1 MTVPA
6 TPPWPRIPY
15 GEMSFRRIRTN
26 GWLYVDKTRF
36 LRPLE
41 EERYVFFI
49 RPRRFGKSCWLS
61 LLECYYGRHWAHE
74 FEALFGGTDV
84 GRAPTAERGRY
95 VVVRFDF
102 SAFNDKLET
111 LEERFEDYC
120 DIRLQ
125 GALKRNADLFPEAAL
140 RHILSRSAID
150 SKLNALFDYAGEH
163 GIPLYILIDEYDN
176 FANTVLVHRGQEAYE
191 SFTHGG
197 GFYRNFFATLKA
209 GTGGEGGGL
218 ERLFITGVSPI
229 TMDDVTSGFNIGE
242 NVTLSPKFNDV
253 LGFTEPEVRGL
264 LDLYR
269 DRGAFNQDVD
279 AALDVMREWYNGY
292 RFARNAPGDLYNTD
306 MVLYYIKHSIPNE
319 PMPDDLIDPN
329 IRIDYTKLRHLLLVN
344 RRASAEA
351 RRLNG
356 NFDLLR
362 HVIGEG
368 ETEADDINLSFP
380 LDELDDPENFLSLLY
395 YFGLLSIRGVS
406 GGAVRLGI
414 PNQTVWRLM
423 YGYLRKAYRDV
434 GVFSVSHHHFS
445 RLVRRMAYKGE
456 WRPAVEYIA
465 AAMAEQTGIRDY
477 IDGEKVVQAFLAAH
491 FSMVGQFLIHSER
504 ELNKGYADLHLE
516 PFVAQYP
523 DIGYGYVMEVKYLT
537 RSERVDGSVGGGD
550 ATWGAG
556 ATEGLS
562 GGRGVAASC
571 AVGALRR
578 AGGGVPWL
586 GAGGVRGGGAGGGR
600 RGGRGGEG
608 RTCGRRH
615 RRRFGI
621 ENGKCR
627 VRESP

>member
-1 MTVPA
+1 MTA
-6 TPPWPRIPY
+6 SWPRIPY

-41 EERYVFFI
+41 DERYVFFI

-74 FEALFGGTDV
+74 FDDLFGGTDV

-95 VVVRFDF
+95 VIVRFDF

-111 LEERFEDYC
+111 LEERFEGYC
-120 DIRLQ
+120 HTRLRT
-125 GALKRNADLFPEAAL
+125 ALERHPDLFPETAL
-140 RHILSRSAID
+140 RHILTPPAID
-150 SKLNALFDYAGEH
+150 GKLTELFAYAGEH

-197 GFYRNFFATLKA
+197 GFYRNFFAALKA
-209 GTGGEGGGL
+209 GSGGEGGGL

-229 TMDDVTSGFNIGE
+229 TMDDVTSGFNIGR
-242 NVTLSPKFNDV
+242 NVTLNPKFNNV

-264 LDLYR
+264 LELYR

-292 RFARNAPGDLYNTD
+292 RFAKTATGDLYNTD
-306 MVLYYIKHSIPNE
+306 MVLHYLTESIPNE

-368 ETEADDINLSFP
+368 EMEADINLSFP
-380 LDELDDPENFLSLLY
+380 LDELDEPENFLSLLY

-406 GGAVRLGI
+406 GGAVRLGV

-456 WRPAVEYIA
+456 WRPAVGYIA
-465 AAMAEQTGIRDY
+465 EAMAEQTGIRDY

-491 FSMVGQFLIHSER
+491 FSVVGQFLIHSEG

-523 DIGYGYVMEVKYLT
+523 DIGYGYVMEVKYLK
-537 RSERVDGSVGGGD
+537 RSDRVDGSVV
-550 ATWGAG
+550 AETLRGAQAQLAG
-556 ATEGLS
+556 YLADEGL
-562 GGRGVAASC
+562 R
-571 AVGALRR
+571 RR
-578 AGGGVPWL
+578 APSVRYVGLTVVFHGWEL
-586 GAGGVRGGGAGGGR
+586 AGCEAVEPEPEPAA
-600 RGGRGGEG
+600 
-608 RTCGRRH
+608 
-615 RRRFGI
+615 
-621 ENGKCR
+621 
-627 VRESP
+627 P

>member
-1 MTVPA
+1 MTA
-6 TPPWPRIPY
+6 SWPRIPY

-41 EERYVFFI
+41 DERYVFFI

-74 FEALFGGTDV
+74 FDDLFGGTDI
-84 GRAPTAERGRY
+84 GRDPTAERGRY
-95 VVVRFDF
+95 VIVRFDF

-111 LEERFEDYC
+111 LEERFEGYC
-120 DIRLQ
+120 HTRLRT
-125 GALKRNADLFPEAAL
+125 ALERHPDLFPEAAL
-140 RHILSRSAID
+140 RHILTPPAID
-150 SKLNALFDYAGEH
+150 GKLTELFAYAGEH

-229 TMDDVTSGFNIGE
+229 TMDDVTSGFNIGK
-242 NVTLSPKFNDV
+242 NVTLKPKFNDV

-264 LDLYR
+264 LELYR

-279 AALDVMREWYNGY
+279 AALGVMREWYNGY
-292 RFARNAPGDLYNTD
+292 RFAKTVPGDLYNTD
-306 MVLYYIKHSIPNE
+306 MVLHYLTESIPNE

-368 ETEADDINLSFP
+368 EMEADINLSFP
-380 LDELDDPENFLSLLY
+380 LDELDEPENFLSLLY

-406 GGAVRLGI
+406 GGAVRLGV

-465 AAMAEQTGIRDY
+465 EAMAEQTGIRDY

-523 DIGYGYVMEVKYLT
+523 DIGYGYVVEVKYLK
-537 RSERVDGSVGGGD
+537 RSERVDGSVVAETMRGAREQLKGYLADEGLRRR
-550 ATWGAG
+550 APSVRYIGLAVVFHGWELAACEAVEPGAG
-556 ATEGLS
+556 DEAHGQI
-562 GGRGVAASC
+562 ASP
-571 AVGALRR
+571 GA
-578 AGGGVPWL
+578 P
-586 GAGGVRGGGAGGGR
+586 
-600 RGGRGGEG
+600 
-608 RTCGRRH
+608 C
-615 RRRFGI
+615 
-621 ENGKCR
+621 
-627 VRESP
+627 

>member
-6 TPPWPRIPY
+6 PAPWPRIPY
-15 GEMSFRRIRTN
+15 GEMSFRRIRVN

-41 EERYVFFI
+41 DERYVFFI
-49 RPRRFGKSCWLS
+49 RPRRFGKSCWLT

-74 FEALFGGTDV
+74 FDDLFGGTDV
-84 GRAPTAERGRY
+84 GRAPTAESGRY

-125 GALKRNADLFPEAAL
+125 GALKRNADLFPEEVR
-140 RHILSRSAID
+140 RHILSRPAID
-150 SKLNALFDYAGEH
+150 SKLNALFAYAAEH

-176 FANTVLVHRGQEAYE
+176 FANTVLAHRGQEAYE

-197 GFYRNFFATLKA
+197 GFYRNFFAALKA
-209 GTGGEGGGL
+209 GTAEAGGGL

-229 TMDDVTSGFNIGE
+229 TMDDVTSGFNIGR

-264 LDLYR
+264 LELYR

-292 RFARNAPGDLYNTD
+292 RFAKTATGDLYNTD
-306 MVLYYIKHSIPNE
+306 MVLHYLTESIPNE

-368 ETEADDINLSFP
+368 EAEADLRLSFP
-380 LDELDDPENFLSLLY
+380 LERLDDPENFLSLLY

-434 GVFSVSHHHFS
+434 GVFSVSHYHFS

-523 DIGYGYVMEVKYLT
+523 DIG
-537 RSERVDGSVGGGD
+537 
-550 ATWGAG
+550 
-556 ATEGLS
+556 
-562 GGRGVAASC
+562 
-571 AVGALRR
+571 
-578 AGGGVPWL
+578 
-586 GAGGVRGGGAGGGR
+586 
-600 RGGRGGEG
+600 
-608 RTCGRRH
+608 
-615 RRRFGI
+615 
-621 ENGKCR
+621 
-627 VRESP
+627 

>member
-1 MTVPA
+1 MTVPVTA
-6 TPPWPRIPY
+6 PWPRIPY
-15 GEMSFRRIRTN
+15 GEMSFRRIRVN

-41 EERYVFFI
+41 DERYVFFI

-74 FEALFGGTDV
+74 FEDLFGGTDI

-95 VVVRFDF
+95 VIVRFDF
-102 SAFNDKLET
+102 SAFDDTLET
-111 LEERFEDYC
+111 LRERFEGYC
-120 DIRLQ
+120 HTKLRT
-125 GALKRNADLFPEAAL
+125 ALERHSDLFPEAAL
-140 RHILSRSAID
+140 RRILAPPAID
-150 SKLNALFDYAGEH
+150 GKLTELFDYAGEH
-163 GIPLYILIDEYDN
+163 GIPLYMLIDEYDN

-209 GTGGEGGGL
+209 GVGEEGGGL
-218 ERLFITGVSPI
+218 DRLFITGVSPI
-229 TMDDVTSGFNIGE
+229 TMDDVTSGFNIGR
-242 NVTLSPKFNDV
+242 NVTLEPEFNDV

-264 LDLYR
+264 LELYR

-279 AALDVMREWYNGY
+279 AALNVMREWYNGY
-292 RFARNAPGDLYNTD
+292 RFSEDADGDLYNTD
-306 MVLYYIKHSIPNE
+306 MVLHYLKGSMPNK
-319 PMPDDLIDPN
+319 PMPRRLIDPN
-329 IRIDYTKLRHLLLVN
+329 VRIDYTKLRHLLLVN

-368 ETEADDINLSFP
+368 EAEADINLSFP
-380 LDELDDPENFLSLLY
+380 LERLDDPENFLSLLY

-423 YGYLRKAYRDV
+423 YGYLRDAYRDV

-445 RLVRRMAYKGE
+445 GLVRRMAYKGA

-491 FSMVGQFLIHSER
+491 FSVVGQFLIHSER

-523 DIGYGYVMEVKYLT
+523 DIGYGYVIEVKYLK
-537 RSERVDGSVGGGD
+537 RSERVDGSVVAETLQGACEQLKGYLADEGLRRR
-550 ATWGAG
+550 APSVRYIGLAVVFHGWELVGCEAVESGTAG
-556 ATEGLS
+556 APDKGH
-562 GGRGVAASC
+562 G
-571 AVGALRR
+571 
-578 AGGGVPWL
+578 
-586 GAGGVRGGGAGGGR
+586 
-600 RGGRGGEG
+600 
-608 RTCGRRH
+608 
-615 RRRFGI
+615 
-621 ENGKCR
+621 
-627 VRESP
+627 

>member
-6 TPPWPRIPY
+6 TAPWPRIPY

-74 FEALFGGTDV
+74 FDDLFGGTDV

-264 LDLYR
+264 LELYR
-269 DRGAFNQDVD
+269 DRGAFSQDVD

-292 RFARNAPGDLYNTD
+292 RFAKTATGDLYNTD

-368 ETEADDINLSFP
+368 ETEADINLSFP
-380 LDELDDPENFLSLLY
+380 LDELDEPENFLSLLY
-395 YFGLLSIRGVS
+395 YFGLLSIRGAS

-445 RLVRRMAYKGE
+445 GLVRRMAYKGE

-465 AAMAEQTGIRDY
+465 EAMAEQTGIRDY

-523 DIGYGYVMEVKYLT
+523 DIGYGYVMEVKYLK
-537 RSERVDGSVGGGD
+537 RSERVDGSVV
-550 ATWGAG
+550 AETLRGAREQLKG
-556 ATEGLS
+556 YLADEGL
-562 GGRGVAASC
+562 R
-571 AVGALRR
+571 RR
-578 AGGGVPWL
+578 APSVRYVGLAVVFHGWEPAGCEAVEPGVDD
-586 GAGGVRGGGAGGGR
+586 GEDAAGRPDMRAKASAPLR
-600 RGGRGGEG
+600 D
-608 RTCGRRH
+608 
-615 RRRFGI
+615 
-621 ENGKCR
+621 
-627 VRESP
+627 

>member
-1 MTVPA
+1 MTVPVTA
-6 TPPWPRIPY
+6 PWPRIPY
-15 GEMSFRRIRTN
+15 GEMSFPRIRRN

-41 EERYVFFI
+41 DERYAFFI
-49 RPRRFGKSCWLS
+49 RPRRFGKSCWLL
-61 LLECYYGRHWAHE
+61 LLECYYGRHWTHE
-74 FEALFGGTDV
+74 FEALFGDTDI

-111 LEERFEDYC
+111 LEERFEGYC
-120 DIRLQ
+120 FIELRH
-125 GALKRNADLFPEAAL
+125 ALERHPDLFPEAAL
-140 RHILSRSAID
+140 QRILAPPAID
-150 SKLNALFDYAGEH
+150 GRLQELFKYAGEH

-209 GTGGEGGGL
+209 GTAEAGGL

-229 TMDDVTSGFNIGE
+229 TMDDVTSGFNIGK
-242 NVTLSPKFNDV
+242 NVTLKPKFNDV

-264 LDLYR
+264 LELYR

-292 RFARNAPGDLYNTD
+292 RFAKTATGDLYNTD
-306 MVLYYIKHSIPNE
+306 MVLHYLTESIPNE

-380 LDELDDPENFLSLLY
+380 LDELDEPENFLSLLY

-406 GGAVRLGI
+406 GGAVRLGV

-445 RLVRRMAYKGE
+445 GLVRRMAYKGE

-523 DIGYGYVMEVKYLT
+523 DIGYGYVMEVKYLK
-537 RSERVDGSVGGGD
+537 RSGRVDESVV
-550 ATWGAG
+550 AETLRGARAQLKG
-556 ATEGLS
+556 YLADEGL
-562 GGRGVAASC
+562 R
-571 AVGALRR
+571 RR
-578 AGGGVPWL
+578 APSVRYVGLAVVFHGWELAACEAVEP
-586 GAGGVRGGGAGGGR
+586 GADDETRG
-600 RGGRGGEG
+600 
-608 RTCGRRH
+608 
-615 RRRFGI
+615 
-621 ENGKCR
+621 
-627 VRESP
+627 

>member
-1 MTVPA
+1 MSSRPCSGIPTSAARPPPSVAA
-6 TPPWPRIPY
+6 TSSCVSTSPPSTTSWRPWRSASRATAIP
-15 GEMSFRRIRTN
+15 GSGRRWS
-26 GWLYVDKTRF
+26 GH
-36 LRPLE
+36 P
-41 EERYVFFI
+41 
-49 RPRRFGKSCWLS
+49 
-61 LLECYYGRHWAHE
+61 
-74 FEALFGGTDV
+74 
-84 GRAPTAERGRY
+84 
-95 VVVRFDF
+95 
-102 SAFNDKLET
+102 
-111 LEERFEDYC
+111 
-120 DIRLQ
+120 
-125 GALKRNADLFPEAAL
+125 DLFPEAAL
-140 RHILSRSAID
+140 RHILAPPAID
-150 SKLNALFDYAGEH
+150 GRLTELFAYAGEH
-163 GIPLYILIDEYDN
+163 GIPLYVLIDEYDN

-197 GFYRNFFATLKA
+197 GFYRNFFAALKA
-209 GTGGEGGGL
+209 GTAEAGGL

-229 TMDDVTSGFNIGE
+229 TMDDVTSGFNIGK

-264 LDLYR
+264 LELYR

-292 RFARNAPGDLYNTD
+292 RFAKTAPGDLYNTD
-306 MVLYYIKHSIPNE
+306 MVLHYLTESIPNE

-380 LDELDDPENFLSLLY
+380 LDELDEPENFLSLLY

-406 GGAVRLGI
+406 GGAVRLGV

-445 RLVRRMAYKGE
+445 GLVRRMAYKGE

-523 DIGYGYVMEVKYLT
+523 DIGYGYVMEVKYLK
-537 RSERVDGSVGGGD
+537 RSGRVDGSVV
-550 ATWGAG
+550 AETLRGAREQLKG
-556 ATEGLS
+556 YLADEGL
-562 GGRGVAASC
+562 R
-571 AVGALRR
+571 RR
-578 AGGGVPWL
+578 APSVRYVGLAVVFHGWELAACEAVEP
-586 GAGGVRGGGAGGGR
+586 GADDETRG
-600 RGGRGGEG
+600 
-608 RTCGRRH
+608 
-615 RRRFGI
+615 
-621 ENGKCR
+621 
-627 VRESP
+627 